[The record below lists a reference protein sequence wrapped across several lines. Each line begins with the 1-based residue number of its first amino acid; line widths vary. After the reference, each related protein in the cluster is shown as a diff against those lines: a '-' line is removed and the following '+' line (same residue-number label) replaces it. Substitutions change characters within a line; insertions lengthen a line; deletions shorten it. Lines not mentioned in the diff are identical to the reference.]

1 MIAALLGRVS
11 FINTF
16 PVEWA
21 LSRHLDPGEVREV
34 AAVPTELNRMLAAR
48 ELDVANVSSV
58 EYANNPESYVLL
70 PSLCVG
76 SDGAVE
82 SVQLSRSCPC
92 RPSEHRRD
100 ERSRRPRSRCARA
113 RAADAEIR
121 PEGADADARLL
132 IGDAAL
138 PRPSPIRRRTHDLGA
153 LWRERTGLP
162 MVFAVWA
169 AQRDCDPD
177 ALARVDRALR
187 GAVAEASEH
196 ADLVAKAAGERHGFP
211 AGYLARYFE
220 KLRYG
225 FGERERA
232 GLSASTPWPP
242 SAARSRACPSCASPR
257 PLAYA
262 DADGSRRRHPARAG
276 DPRAGARGRPARGR

>member
-1 MIAALLGRVS
+1 MLRLGRVS

-21 LSRHLDPGEVREV
+21 LSRHLDPDEVREV

-58 EYANNPESYVLL
+58 EYADNPERYVLL

-82 SVQLSRSCPC
+82 SVQLVTQLPLPAVRSVAVTSQSATSVALVQVLVP
-92 RPSEHRRD
+92 H
-100 ERSRRPRSRCARA
+100 
-113 RAADAEIR
+113 AEIR
-121 PEGADADARLL
+121 PEGEDGRRPPADRRRRAALGVLRS
-132 IGDAAL
+132 DAASR
-138 PRPSPIRRRTHDLGA
+138 PRR
-153 LWRERTGLP
+153 
-162 MVFAVWA
+162 
-169 AQRDCDPD
+169 
-177 ALARVDRALR
+177 ALARAHRPADGVRRLGGPARLRSRTRSRASTAR
-187 GAVAEASEH
+187 CSGAVAEASEH
-196 ADLVAKAAGERHGFP
+196 ADLVARAAGERHGFP

-232 GLSASTPWPP
+232 GLERFYAL
-242 SAARSRACPSCASPR
+242 AAERGAI
-257 PLAYA
+257 
-262 DADGSRRRHPARAG
+262 
-276 DPRAGARGRPARGR
+276 AGAPELRFADTARVR